1 MNWQLTYKEGC
12 GQSII
17 KHTCRLYVV
26 HDAWV
31 QTERDFKGDLRI
43 LVNVWD
49 GDHGRIGQNRPE
61 ISKKNK
67 QNNKRMIRRFYK
79 IKLYNV

>member
-1 MNWQLTYKEGC
+1 M
-12 GQSII
+12 

-26 HDAWV
+26 HDAWA
-31 QTERDFKGDLRI
+31 QTERDFEGDVRI

-61 ISKKNK
+61 ISKK
-67 QNNKRMIRRFYK
+67 QNNNNKK
-79 IKLYNV
+79 

>member
-1 MNWQLTYKEGC
+1 MLYMMPGYKQKET
-12 GQSII
+12 S
-17 KHTCRLYVV
+17 R
-26 HDAWV
+26 
-31 QTERDFKGDLRI
+31 GDVRI

>member
-1 MNWQLTYKEGC
+1 MYMMPGYKQKET
-12 GQSII
+12 S
-17 KHTCRLYVV
+17 R
-26 HDAWV
+26 
-31 QTERDFKGDLRI
+31 GDVRI
-43 LVNVWD
+43 LVNAWD
-49 GDHGRIGQNRPE
+49 GDHSRIGQNRPE